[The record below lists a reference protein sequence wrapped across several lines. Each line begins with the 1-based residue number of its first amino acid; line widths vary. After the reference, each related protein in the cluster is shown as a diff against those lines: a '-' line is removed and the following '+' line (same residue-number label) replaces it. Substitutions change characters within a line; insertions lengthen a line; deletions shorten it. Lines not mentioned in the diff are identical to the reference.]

1 LLHGGGGQGGERG
14 EGVITKVFLVP
25 ENYDKLIFVC
35 TRGGW
40 GSQMGP
46 LGKVSGLP
54 FEENTPKKL
63 SNP

>member
-1 LLHGGGGQGGERG
+1 M
-14 EGVITKVFLVP
+14 P
-25 ENYDKLIFVC
+25 ENYDMLIFVC

-54 FEENTPKKL
+54 LEENTPKKL
-63 SNP
+63 SNPLHLGIIIGQPILGMRK